1 MEAADQMLA
10 GMLKRFDLVQPGGT
24 GLSPV
29 DGDYQ
34 FKVLQCE
41 NKMHPQANYPFF
53 NATLEV
59 FWCSNGQHSRG
70 TVLDWSVWM
79 KNPQHMD
86 TYMKDVK
93 KFIFNVLKGSPQNQ
107 QIAWE
112 QVTGQTWMY
121 VAGAPN
127 PLKDFYVAASFV
139 TKPQRHD
146 KSKDFMYTSWRPW
159 RGPGYDVMQE
169 IVIPETDAQTHVPSA
184 FGGAPVQQQQQQQ
197 PVQVQVPQNSFA
209 AQAQAVVAQS
219 QPQGWGA
226 QQPQQQNNGWGNQQ
240 PQQQNNGWG
249 NQGQQQPQQNGFAP
263 PQQQPQQNGGFAPNP
278 GFAPPQ
284 QQPPQ
289 GWPQQNG
296 GFAPPQ
302 QNGGFAPPQQ
312 QQPVMPTNNPFG
324 GPPAAAPNAV
334 PGFMPQM
341 PQG

>member
-197 PVQVQVPQNSFA
+197 QQVQVQVPQGFA

-226 QQPQQQNNGWGNQQ
+226 QPQQQNNGWGNQQ

-249 NQGQQQPQQNGFAP
+249 NPGQQPPQQNGFAP